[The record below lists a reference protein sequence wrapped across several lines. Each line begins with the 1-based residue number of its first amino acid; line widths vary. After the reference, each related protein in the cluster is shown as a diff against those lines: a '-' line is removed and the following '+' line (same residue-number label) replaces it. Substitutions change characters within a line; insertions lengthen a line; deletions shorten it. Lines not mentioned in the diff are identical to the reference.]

1 MMLLAATLLLLA
13 PTNAEQPTGA
23 PTPAPAEKVI
33 CKKSIETGS
42 LVKGKKI
49 CLTAKQWGRAAESA
63 SNTAYRMQ
71 MDNGRLDQP
80 H

>member
-1 MMLLAATLLLLA
+1 MLMVTALLLLA
-13 PTNAEQPTGA
+13 PTTGEQPA
-23 PTPAPAEKVI
+23 PAPSPAPAEKVI

-49 CLTAKQWGRAAESA
+49 CLTEKQWRLAAESA
-63 SNTAYRMQ
+63 SNSAMRMQ
-71 MDNGRLDQP
+71 SENGRMEMP